1 MTRQSS
7 VKKRSQAPSTTTRG
21 GSPKTKS
28 RKTTT
33 PSASSGRESFYAI
46 RKKSG
51 SILYQNVQYEHIKEV
66 VEKFKVALS
75 AFSKVKFAGAS
86 FRQSKSDPERSDVQC
101 CFESVSGGKLEVRER
116 YQKNPFELGNI
127 SGNIYVPIL
136 DAQITGT
143 DWKPVSHNS
152 TVVTTRS
159 AEEIVAEFFESVPY
173 NAEIQSFRLAMEDKL
188 CLFGLSR
195 ERSSTIPCVF
205 SHHDCWRST
214 LTEDRLS
221 QKLLMN
227 VQAGIAYRADN
238 AHRPAEEDD
247 EFMAIAWRQTR
258 EGKKKQDEVAHC
270 ILNIPLGEDLGIQI
284 PSILSD
290 GQEDLSSNLNDV
302 SANMAPE
309 GYVVDLHIGKAGM
322 KTQLGHH

>member
-1 MTRQSS
+1 
-7 VKKRSQAPSTTTRG
+7 
-21 GSPKTKS
+21 
-28 RKTTT
+28 
-33 PSASSGRESFYAI
+33 
-46 RKKSG
+46 
-51 SILYQNVQYEHIKEV
+51 
-66 VEKFKVALS
+66 
-75 AFSKVKFAGAS
+75 
-86 FRQSKSDPERSDVQC
+86 
-101 CFESVSGGKLEVRER
+101 
-116 YQKNPFELGNI
+116 
-127 SGNIYVPIL
+127 
-136 DAQITGT
+136 
-143 DWKPVSHNS
+143 
-152 TVVTTRS
+152 
-159 AEEIVAEFFESVPY
+159 
-173 NAEIQSFRLAMEDKL
+173 
-188 CLFGLSR
+188 
-195 ERSSTIPCVF
+195 
-205 SHHDCWRST
+205 
-214 LTEDRLS
+214 
-221 QKLLMN
+221 MN